1 MVNVVISSLVDN
13 QLTGRIQLKNKS
25 IYYKAETK
33 KVVRIDV
40 EEETFID
47 INPSSFKLFN
57 HFHSTSPIEHEDFEM
72 LKEEVRNQLIQETY
86 KC

>member
-13 QLTGRIQLKNKS
+13 QITGRIELKNKS

-33 KVVRIDV
+33 KVVRKDV

-47 INPSSFKLFN
+47 INPGSFKLFK
-57 HFHSTSPIEHEDFEM
+57 HFHSISPIEHEDFEM